1 LHWFITE
8 VWRCD
13 IRNQLIFC
21 FTEYIMVILKYSY
34 MLCVII
40 ISITE
45 ILLKVALNTN
55 NRNVHLHC
63 FITEVWRFAVTIR
76 KQLIFCFTRYIM
88 VILKYSYMLC
98 VIIISITEILL
109 KVALNTLT
117 HIKCDF
123 SGLHLYIVILIR
135 I

>member
-1 LHWFITE
+1 MYICIVSSLKFGDLQSFLS
-8 VWRCD
+8 D
-13 IRNQLIFC
+13 IRNQLTFC

-45 ILLKVALNTN
+45 ILLKVALNT
-55 NRNVHLHC
+55 V
-63 FITEVWRFAVTIR
+63 
-76 KQLIFCFTRYIM
+76 
-88 VILKYSYMLC
+88 
-98 VIIISITEILL
+98 
-109 KVALNTLT
+109 T

-123 SGLHLYIVILIR
+123 NGLHLYIVILIR